1 MDRRINYRLK
11 HLAAVVLPGAFAL
24 TVVMLLPISQA
35 VVFAEQSL
43 PTMAVGYLSGKIT
56 GIYQTNLQIDGK
68 TFGLAPECV
77 LVDRHG
83 DPLMPDALKEDVE
96 VKYHLL
102 KGSTDKIDSM
112 VVFLPY

>member
-1 MDRRINYRLK
+1 MDRKMNFCLN
-11 HLAAVVLPGAFAL
+11 HLSAIVLPGTLAL
-24 TVVMLLPISQA
+24 AVGILLPISQA

-56 GIYQTNLQIDGK
+56 GIYQANLQIDGK
-68 TFGLAPECV
+68 TFSLAPECV

>member
-1 MDRRINYRLK
+1 MDRRMEICPRP
-11 HLAAVVLPGAFAL
+11 LAAIVLPGVLAL
-24 TVVMLLPISQA
+24 AVGILLLMSPVIVS
-35 VVFAEQSL
+35 AEQSL
-43 PTMAVGYLSGKIT
+43 STMTVGYLSGKIT
-56 GIYQTNLQIDGK
+56 GIYQVNLQIDGK
-68 TFGLAPECV
+68 TFSLAPECV

-83 DPLMPDALKEDVE
+83 DPLRPEELKEDVE